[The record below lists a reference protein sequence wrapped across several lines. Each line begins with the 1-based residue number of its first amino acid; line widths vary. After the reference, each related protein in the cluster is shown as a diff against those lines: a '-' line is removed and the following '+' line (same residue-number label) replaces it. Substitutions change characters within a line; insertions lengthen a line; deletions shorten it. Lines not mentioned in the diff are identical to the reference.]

1 MRQSQH
7 ADHDSPAEPRIL
19 PLPAAA
25 GVSVRDVLEAAIAGQ
40 TARIQPAPAVSV
52 TLDVA
57 AGTRVGVEG
66 ASFRGLVERLVAAAF
81 AAAANP
87 RPDGDGPILREVVI
101 TAVQGP
107 DALDL
112 EIADSGPV
120 ATADDRCPAIVRE
133 LVARCGG
140 SVHVTACPE
149 GGTAVT
155 VRVPRREA
163 RRQAA

>member
-1 MRQSQH
+1 MRQSHQP
-7 ADHDSPAEPRIL
+7 DHGSAAEPRIL

-25 GVSVRDVLEAAIAGQ
+25 GVAVRELLDAVLAGQ
-40 TARIQPAPAVSV
+40 VARLQPTAAVTV
-52 TLDVA
+52 TIDVPP
-57 AGTRVGVEG
+57 GTRVVADP
-66 ASFRGLVERLVAAAF
+66 ASFRGLVDRLVASAC
-81 AAAANP
+81 AAAAAQRP
-87 RPDGDGPILREVVI
+87 RGEGPVVREVVV

-107 DALDL
+107 EALEL
-112 EIADSGPV
+112 EIADSGPTD
-120 ATADDRCPAIVRE
+120 TAADRCPAIVHE

-140 SVHVTACPE
+140 TVHVGACPE